1 MSDKII
7 SAALDIEHFDSSD
20 TTVYTA
26 TTVETNNVE
35 EDYALTRG
43 NLRTILDTG
52 MNALE
57 KMAEIADLSQHPK
70 SYEAL
75 SSLIRNLS
83 SVNKELM
90 ELSEK
95 KVNIERNSNTQHQTI
110 NNNLFISTTELQKL
124 LMKKSNE

>member
-7 SAALDIEHFDSSD
+7 SAALDIEHFDD
-20 TTVYTA
+20 TSIEAPLA
-26 TTVETNNVE
+26 TIETSVND
-35 EDYALTRG
+35 DYELARK
-43 NLRTILDTG
+43 NLKTILDTG
-52 MNALE
+52 MGALE
-57 KMAEIADLSQHPK
+57 KMAEIADMSQHPK

-124 LMKKSNE
+124 ISSKKSNV